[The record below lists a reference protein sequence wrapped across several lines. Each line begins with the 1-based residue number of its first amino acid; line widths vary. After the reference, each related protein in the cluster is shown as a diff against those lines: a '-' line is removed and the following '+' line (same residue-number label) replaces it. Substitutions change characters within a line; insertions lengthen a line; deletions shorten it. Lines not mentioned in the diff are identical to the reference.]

1 MGFFRNDLPFRWWK
15 ISEFFDSL
23 DDKVVKK
30 GFFDNLDDKE
40 YAMKRF
46 FQKNGIMML
55 AAVVVVAVG
64 LCIASAVSNQTGFLQ
79 NAAGVVT
86 YPFRAASSAVAGW
99 FQNIGQRFETVE
111 ALRQEIEELRKE
123 NAQLKEDARQAKTDS
138 EENQRLRDLNGLR
151 QQRRDFTFEAAR
163 VIERSTSNW
172 SRTLTL
178 NKGTGLGVAI
188 GDCVVDQYGYLVG
201 VVTEAGANWCTVTT
215 ILDTDSQLGALVFRT
230 GEVTVAMG
238 DLALMGQGKLKLSY
252 LEGES
257 SLINGDM
264 IVTSGLGGYYPSGLV
279 IGSVEEIK
287 TDDNGLTRY
296 ATIIPKTDITQLVEV
311 FVITD
316 FTIVD

>member
-1 MGFFRNDLPFRWWK
+1 
-15 ISEFFDSL
+15 
-23 DDKVVKK
+23 
-30 GFFDNLDDKE
+30 
-40 YAMKRF
+40 MKRF

-86 YPFRAASSAVAGW
+86 YPFRAAGSAVAGW

-111 ALRQEIEELRKE
+111 SLRQEIEELRKE

-172 SRTLTL
+172 SRT
-178 NKGTGLGVAI
+178 I

>member
-1 MGFFRNDLPFRWWK
+1 MKNFFNKMGIWIL
-15 ISEFFDSL
+15 
-23 DDKVVKK
+23 
-30 GFFDNLDDKE
+30 
-40 YAMKRF
+40 A
-46 FQKNGIMML
+46 
-55 AAVVVVAVG
+55 AAVVIVVG
-64 LCIASAVSNQTGFLQ
+64 LSILSATGTGLLDNIAGTIAS
-79 NAAGVVT
+79 
-86 YPFRAASSAVAGW
+86 PFRAAGAAIGNW
-99 FQNIGQRFETVE
+99 FGSVSDKFDDVE
-111 ALRQEIEELRKE
+111 ALQKENEELRKRIAE
-123 NAQLKEDARQAKTDS
+123 LEDANRQAITDS
-138 EENQRLRDLNGLR
+138 QENERLRTLLNLR

-215 ILDTDSQLGALVFRT
+215 ILDTDSHLGALVFRT

-296 ATIIPKTDITQLVEV
+296 ATILPKTDITQLVEV

>member
-1 MGFFRNDLPFRWWK
+1 
-15 ISEFFDSL
+15 
-23 DDKVVKK
+23 
-30 GFFDNLDDKE
+30 
-40 YAMKRF
+40 MKRF

-64 LCIASAVSNQTGFLQ
+64 LWIASAVSNQTGFLQ

-86 YPFRAASSAVAGW
+86 YPFRAAGSAVTGW
-99 FQNIGQRFETVE
+99 FQSIGERFQTVE
-111 ALRQEIEELRKE
+111 SLRKENEDLRKE
-123 NAQLKEDARQAKTDS
+123 NAQLTEDLRQAKTDS

-151 QQRRDFTFEAAR
+151 QQRRDFTFEAAH

-178 NKGTGLGVAI
+178 NKGTSLGVEK

-201 VVTEAGANWCTVTT
+201 VITDAGLNWSTVTT

-238 DLALMGQGKLKLSY
+238 DLALMNQGKLKLSY

-257 SLINGDM
+257 GLINGEM

-296 ATIIPKTDITQLVEV
+296 ATILPKTDITQLVEV

>member
-1 MGFFRNDLPFRWWK
+1 M
-15 ISEFFDSL
+15 S
-23 DDKVVKK
+23 
-30 GFFDNLDDKE
+30 
-40 YAMKRF
+40 
-46 FQKNGIMML
+46 
-55 AAVVVVAVG
+55 
-64 LCIASAVSNQTGFLQ
+64 
-79 NAAGVVT
+79 
-86 YPFRAASSAVAGW
+86 
-99 FQNIGQRFETVE
+99 QRFEDVE
-111 ALRQEIEELRKE
+111 ALQQENADLKKE
-123 NAQLKEDARQAKTDS
+123 NAELQRQLDQAKIDS

-172 SRTLTL
+172 SRVMTL
-178 NKGTGLGVAI
+178 NKGTSSGIAVGN
-188 GDCVVDQYGYLVG
+188 CVVDDQGNLVG
-201 VVTEAGANWCTVTT
+201 VIREAGLNWSTITT
-215 ILDTDSQLGALVFRT
+215 ILDTDSSLGARVFRT

>member
-1 MGFFRNDLPFRWWK
+1 
-15 ISEFFDSL
+15 
-23 DDKVVKK
+23 
-30 GFFDNLDDKE
+30 
-40 YAMKRF
+40 MKRF

-86 YPFRAASSAVAGW
+86 YPFRAAGSAVAGW

-111 ALRQEIEELRKE
+111 SLRQEIEELRKE

-163 VIERSTSNW
+163 VIECSTSNW

>member
-1 MGFFRNDLPFRWWK
+1 MSNIVEKMLDVPAEHQSNVFGQ
-15 ISEFFDSL
+15 FDSHIKKIEQTL
-23 DDKVVKK
+23 KVSVIARDGEVKIL
-30 GFFDNLDDKE
+30 GPAD
-40 YAMKRF
+40 Y
-46 FQKNGIMML
+46 
-55 AAVVVVAVG
+55 
-64 LCIASAVSNQTGFLQ
+64 T
-79 NAAGVVT
+79 
-86 YPFRAASSAVAGW
+86 
-99 FQNIGQRFETVE
+99 
-111 ALRQEIEELRKE
+111 RQ
-123 NAQLKEDARQAKTDS
+123 
-138 EENQRLRDLNGLR
+138 
-151 QQRRDFTFEAAR
+151 AAR

-215 ILDTDSQLGALVFRT
+215 ILDTDSQPGALVFRT

>member
-1 MGFFRNDLPFRWWK
+1 
-15 ISEFFDSL
+15 
-23 DDKVVKK
+23 
-30 GFFDNLDDKE
+30 
-40 YAMKRF
+40 MKRF

-86 YPFRAASSAVAGW
+86 YPFRAAGSAVAGW

-111 ALRQEIEELRKE
+111 SLRQEIEELRKE

-138 EENQRLRDLNGLR
+138 EENQRLRDL
-151 QQRRDFTFEAAR
+151 TFEAAR

>member
-1 MGFFRNDLPFRWWK
+1 
-15 ISEFFDSL
+15 
-23 DDKVVKK
+23 
-30 GFFDNLDDKE
+30 
-40 YAMKRF
+40 MKRF

-86 YPFRAASSAVAGW
+86 YPFRAAGSAVAGW
-99 FQNIGQRFETVE
+99 FQNIGQRFET

-201 VVTEAGANWCTVTT
+201 VVTEAGANWCT
-215 ILDTDSQLGALVFRT
+215 

>member
-1 MGFFRNDLPFRWWK
+1 MELKIKAVSPKIGREFPLPQYKTAGAAAMDLCACMEEDVTLAPGQRMGIPTGIAIALPSPDYAALVFVRSGMGFRHGIGLSNGVGVIDSDYRGE
-15 ISEFFDSL
+15 IS
-23 DDKVVKK
+23 
-30 GFFDNLDDKE
+30 
-40 YAMKRF
+40 
-46 FQKNGIMML
+46 
-55 AAVVVVAVG
+55 VG
-64 LCIASAVSNQTGFLQ
+64 LVNLSGEDYTIRPGD
-79 NAAGVVT
+79 
-86 YPFRAASSAVAGW
+86 R
-99 FQNIGQRFETVE
+99 I
-111 ALRQEIEELRKE
+111 
-123 NAQLKEDARQAKTDS
+123 AQLKEDARQAKTDS